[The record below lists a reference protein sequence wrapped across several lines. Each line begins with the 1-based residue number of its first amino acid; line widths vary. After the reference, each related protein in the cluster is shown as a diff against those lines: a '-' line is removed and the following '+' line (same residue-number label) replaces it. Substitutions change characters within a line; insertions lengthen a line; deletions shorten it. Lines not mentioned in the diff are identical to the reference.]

1 MTLKLRQASLAISLL
16 ALSFQAFAQPP
27 ASSMKASDVESQF
40 NYQSDYICNAKLGNL
55 VTTGNLDVATLNTQR
70 FGFPYPVQIKNL
82 WLKASGETDWHRFD
96 FDSTLNFTKYKGIRF
111 ALNGQN
117 SNCQNGQVTTQV
129 SDNPKKE
136 AVITAEICTSTSLKL
151 AQVQILFEA
160 IN

>member
-1 MTLKLRQASLAISLL
+1 MTPKLRQASLAMSLL

-27 ASSMKASDVESQF
+27 ASTIKAPDVESQF

-55 VTTGNLDVATLNTQR
+55 VTTGTLDVATLNTQR
-70 FGFPYPVQIKNL
+70 FGFTYPVQIKNL

-96 FDSTLNFTKYKGIRF
+96 FESKLNFSKYKGIRF
-111 ALNGQN
+111 ALNAQN
-117 SNCQNGQVTTQV
+117 SNCQNGQVMTQV

-136 AVITAEICTSTSLKL
+136 AVITANVCTPKALET

-160 IN
+160 VN